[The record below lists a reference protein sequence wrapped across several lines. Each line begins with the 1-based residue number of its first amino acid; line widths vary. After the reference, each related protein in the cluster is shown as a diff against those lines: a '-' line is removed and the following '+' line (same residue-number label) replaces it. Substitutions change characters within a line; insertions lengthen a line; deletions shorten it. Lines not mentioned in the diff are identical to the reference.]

1 MMELEWLA
9 RALYLLIGLVAGMVI
24 GLAVGINVS
33 SGINISSNDEI
44 DMEDE
49 GPDEWAVGRK
59 PIQED
64 E

>member
-1 MMELEWLA
+1 MIELEWLA
-9 RALYLLIGLVAGMVI
+9 RALYLLIGLVAGLVI
-24 GLAVGINVS
+24 GLAAGINVS
-33 SGINISSNDEI
+33 SHDEMDI
-44 DMEDE
+44 EDE